1 MTELVSP
8 QATVH
13 SSAKIADSVEIGP
26 HCVIGPEVEIQAGTR
41 LIANVVV
48 RGHVRIGRY
57 NLIHPGAVIGGEPQ
71 DVSYCNEPTS
81 VTIGDHN
88 IIRECVTINRG
99 TVKDH
104 ANTSVGDHCYFMAC
118 SHIAHDCQVGN
129 HVIVANGT
137 MLGGHCR
144 VHDFASL
151 SGAVAV
157 HHYVTIGNYAFVGGM
172 SRVLQDVPPFMLNE
186 GQPARPRCVNIV
198 ALKRN
203 EFPQDVI
210 KALTEAHRLLFRAR
224 VGVDHAR
231 EILRSESK
239 MLPQVAQLCD
249 FIDQQQ
255 EGRFGRSRQVRRAAA

>member
-1 MTELVSP
+1 MTELISP
-8 QATVH
+8 QAAVH
-13 SSAKIADSVEIGP
+13 PSAKIADSVEIGP
-26 HCVIGPEVEIQAGTR
+26 HCVIGPDVEIEAGTR

-57 NLIHPGAVIGGEPQ
+57 NLIHPGTVIGGEPQ
-71 DVSYCNEPTS
+71 DISYRNEPTS

-99 TVKDH
+99 TVKDNS
-104 ANTSVGDHCYFMAC
+104 NTAIGDHCYFMAC
-118 SHIAHDCQVGN
+118 SHVAHDCQVGD
-129 HVIVANGT
+129 HVIMANGT

-157 HHYVTIGNYAFVGGM
+157 HHFVTIGSYAFVGGM
-172 SRVLQDVPPFMLNE
+172 SRVLQDVPPYMLNE

-203 EFPQDVI
+203 EFPKDVI

-224 VGVDHAR
+224 VGLDHAR
-231 EILRSESK
+231 EILRSEGK
-239 MLPQVAQLCD
+239 LVPQVNQVLD
-249 FIDQQQ
+249 FVQQQQ
-255 EGRFGRSRQVRRAAA
+255 EGKFGRARQIRRAAA